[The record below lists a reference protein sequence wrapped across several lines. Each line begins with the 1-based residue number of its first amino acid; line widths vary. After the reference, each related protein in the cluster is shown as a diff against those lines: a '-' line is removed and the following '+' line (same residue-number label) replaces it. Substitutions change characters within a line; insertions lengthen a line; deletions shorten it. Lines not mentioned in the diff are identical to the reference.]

1 MKFLAVF
8 AFVLATLCIS
18 LGWGMP
24 AQDLQTAASGHHSH
38 GHVQIKVYRGP
49 DSGHGNEKDGHHAPF
64 GYWVKQPAD
73 DEHHH

>member
-1 MKFLAVF
+1 MLINFHD
-8 AFVLATLCIS
+8 IS
-18 LGWGMP
+18 
-24 AQDLQTAASGHHSH
+24 AH

-73 DEHHH
+73 DDRHH